1 MTTIMKDKKHLNF
14 LLVLLAFLF
23 NPQLLFSQINSFP
36 YSQNFDVSNGG
47 WTTTTINGTA
57 WELGTPTAAGT
68 IGSYSTPNC
77 FGTDLDSGYR
87 ASSFSYLISP
97 KFYVSSLSIP
107 YFSFYQFRYMSGGL
121 DGMHLEYTLNDTSW
135 NQLGTFNSPSASNWY
150 NVNNLFSTG
159 LPAFTSNSITWVQSG
174 INLAS
179 LGTLDSIRIRFVFR
193 SNNNFGSAQPGIFI
207 DDVRM
212 EQMPAPAIDVA
223 ITSISS
229 PASTVNATTIYPISI
244 TIQNNSSVFVDTVF
258 CNYSI
263 NGSNSSILPIYTGLG
278 PFQTGTFTID
288 SSTFPAGSNSLC
300 GFVSVP
306 NDINS
311 MNDLFCKSVF
321 SNTPLSLPYFED
333 FENGNGGWYQT
344 SVDSLTRW
352 EYGTP
357 SFGATSGAYSGTNCW
372 DVNLFTSYAPNAN
385 ATLYTPQFNIS
396 GPSTGRMSFWINY
409 SSENFWDGTRVEY
422 SVDNDITWNL
432 LGIVNDPNATEW
444 YNYNNLNSS
453 SLPGWAG
460 NSGGWKKSIYNLF
473 NLVGQNA
480 VRFRFVFSSD
490 VSIQYEGISIDN
502 FKLEWLPDYD
512 IELTSIS
519 ILSPAYAIGST
530 TDPINLTVKNIGGLT
545 ITNFNYEY
553 FVNGVPQFNA
563 NNFGNLL
570 PGASIQLSL
579 PGFFATQVNS
589 LVCGKINLANDAD
602 TSNNF
607 ACTNVIGLPIYTPT
621 WIDNFDSGNMGWY
634 NENVSGAATNWEL
647 GLPTFGITSG
657 TLSGPNAWDVNLNT
671 AYTNSAHCRLYT
683 PYFDLSTA
691 IHPKFEFWQ
700 NRNSENLWDGMRVEY
715 KSNNDPT
722 WKVMGELNDIFAQNW
737 YNDSSLN
744 SSNLP
749 GWTGNSSGWIQSIY
763 NLDVLLI
770 GNIVQFRF
778 VFTADATGF
787 TDGISIDNFKIST
800 IYAQDAMLSTFVNPG
815 PNVIQG
821 ASTPVD
827 VVLKNNGSLNLTN
840 LNIKYSFNGNTPV
853 NYLWNGNLPNDS
865 SMIVSLPSIL
875 PIAGINTLT
884 VYIDWPSD
892 LYNGNDTISTTF
904 FCIVTAGLPY
914 YIDFENGSGG
924 WQANAGSG
932 GTNWELG
939 QPAFAPLNSTH
950 SGNACWDINLTSPY
964 FNLANAILTSP
975 FLDISPYNI
984 ITIQFWMNYSS
995 ESNADGMYLEYTTN
1009 GSTWQRL
1016 GNIGDPNG
1024 INWYNSS
1031 LTSGKIGWSGVSGG
1045 WQSASYIYTS
1055 PLGNSFLQFRYYF
1068 ISDFNIVNAGFSVDD
1083 ISITGVT
1090 SVNEINSSTNIFV
1103 YPNPAND
1110 EINIFWKV
1118 GNINMKRIE
1127 MLSVDGKSVYQSILS
1142 NNSNHKINTSLYL
1155 PGLYLLILENENGAK
1170 WFKRIVVQH

>member
-14 LLVLLAFLF
+14 LLVLLAFLI

-87 ASSFSYLISP
+87 ASSFSYLTSP

-121 DGMHLEYTLNDTSW
+121 DGMHIEYTLNDISW
-135 NQLGTFNSPSASNWY
+135 NQLGSFNSPFASNWY

-244 TIQNNSSVFVDTVF
+244 SIQNNSSVFVDTVF
-258 CNYSI
+258 CHYSI

-278 PFQTGTFTID
+278 PFQTGTFTIG

-311 MNDLFCKSVF
+311 TNDLFCKSVF

-344 SVDSLTRW
+344 SVDSLTKW

-357 SFGATSGAYSGTNCW
+357 NFGVTSGAHSGTKCW
-372 DVNLFTSYAPNAN
+372 DVNLNTIYAPNAN
-385 ATLYTPQFNIS
+385 ATLYTPQFNIGGAS
-396 GPSTGRMSFWINY
+396 IARISFWINNN
-409 SSENFWDGTRVEY
+409 SENTWDGMRVEY
-422 SVDNDITWNL
+422 STDNDVTWNV
-432 LGIVNDPNATEW
+432 LGVMNDPSALNW
-444 YNYNNLNSS
+444 YTHAIINSS
-453 SLPGWAG
+453 NLPAWSSSSNGWI
-460 NSGGWKKSIYNLF
+460 NPRYNLF
-473 NLVGQNA
+473 NLQGQNS
-480 VRFRFVFSSD
+480 VRFRFVFTSD
-490 VSIQYEGISIDN
+490 ASVQTDGISIDD
-502 FKLEWLPDYD
+502 FKIEWIPDYD
-512 IELTSIS
+512 AELISIS
-519 ILSPAYAIGST
+519 TPVIGYPLNTT
-530 TDPINLTVKNIGGLT
+530 TDPITFRIKNNGSLTL
-545 ITNFNYEY
+545 TNFIYEY
-553 FVNGVPQFNA
+553 YVNGSFQFSA
-563 NNFGNLL
+563 TNFGIIL
-570 PGASIQLSL
+570 PGASVLLTL
-579 PGFFATQVNS
+579 PGFLINQFNS
-589 LVCGKINLANDAD
+589 VVCGKVNLINDAD
-602 TSNNF
+602 TSNNNY
-607 ACTNVIGLPIYTPT
+607 CTIIYETPT
-621 WIDNFDSGNMGWY
+621 YSPTWSDNFDAGNTGWY
-634 NENVSGAATNWEL
+634 NENVSGVATNWEL
-647 GLPTFGITSG
+647 GVPNFGPTSG
-657 TLSGPNAWDVNLNT
+657 SYSAPNSWDINLNT
-671 AYTNSAHCRLYT
+671 LYSLNSHCRLYS
-683 PYFDLSTA
+683 PIFDLTSVV
-691 IHPKFEFWQ
+691 HPKISFWQ
-700 NRNSENLWDGMRVEY
+700 NRSTYANADGMRLEY
-715 KSNNDPT
+715 KNDADTTWRILGGINDSNGT
-722 WKVMGELNDIFAQNW
+722 NW
-737 YNDSSLN
+737 YNSTLSSSGLK
-744 SSNLP
+744 
-749 GWTGNSSGWIQSIY
+749 GWGGNSSGWVKCTY
-763 NLDVLLI
+763 NLDSVGL
-770 GNIVQFRF
+770 GNNVQFRF
-778 VFTADATGF
+778 VFKSGLN
-787 TDGISIDNFKIST
+787 GISYGVSIDNFIITT
-800 IYAQDAMLSTFVNPG
+800 IYSQDAMLSTFVNPG

-821 ASTPVD
+821 ASTPID
-827 VVLKNNGSLNLTN
+827 VRLKNNGSLNITSLD
-840 LNIKYSFNGNTPV
+840 IKYSLNGAAPV
-853 NYLWNGNLPNDS
+853 NNSWTGLLNTDS
-865 SMIVSLPSIL
+865 IVIVSLNPIL

-904 FCIVTAGLPY
+904 FGIVTAGLPY

-950 SGNACWDINLTSPY
+950 SGIACWDINLTSPY
-964 FNLANAILTSP
+964 FNLANTILTSP
-975 FLDISPYNI
+975 ILDISPHNI

-995 ESNADGMYLEYTTN
+995 ESNADGMFVEYTTN

-1045 WQSASYIYTS
+1045 WQSASYVYTS
-1055 PLGNSFLQFRYYF
+1055 PWGNSFLQFRYYF

-1090 SVNEINSSTNIFV
+1090 SVNEINASTNIFV

-1110 EINIFWKV
+1110 EINIFWKA